1 MGKRKIEVCF
11 TPENIQFYDVSQAH
25 VVVVDV
31 LRATSAI
38 CTAFANGAK
47 AVIPVPTIDE
57 ARKAKEKGF
66 IVAAER
72 DGNTLDF
79 ADFGNSPFNFTPE
92 RIGGREVAYS
102 TTNGTRAI
110 IEASKG
116 LSVVVASFI
125 NISAV
130 AQWAMNTPSGNI
142 LILCAGWK
150 GKFCLEDTLF
160 AGALTQQLLACGSF
174 DTQCDSAQA
183 AIQLWANAQDDI
195 KSYLELVAQRHRL
208 KKLGLDDVLDYC
220 FTPDSSSVVPVLFE
234 GKLIDYNAIR

>member
-1 MGKRKIEVCF
+1 MEKRKVEVCF
-11 TPENIQFYDVSQAH
+11 TPESIQYYDISNSH
-25 VVVVDV
+25 IIVVDV

-38 CTAFANGAK
+38 CAAFANGAK
-47 AVIPVPTIDE
+47 AVIPVPSIDE
-57 ARKAKEKGF
+57 ARKAKERGY

-72 DGNTLDF
+72 DGVTLDF

-125 NISAV
+125 NITAV
-130 AQWAMNTPSGNI
+130 ASWVKSTNDGDV
-142 LILCAGWK
+142 LVLCAGWK

-160 AGALTQQLLACGSF
+160 AGAFAQQLLATDAF
-174 DTQCDSAQA
+174 ETHCDSAQA
-183 AIQLWANAQDDI
+183 AMQLWDHAKGDI

-220 FTPDSSSVVPVLFE
+220 FTPDSSSVVPVLRK
-234 GKLIDYNAIR
+234 GKLVAAKPQL